1 MGYFALVYEVV
12 DDYLSRRG
20 AYRDD
25 HLRHAR
31 QAYDRGE
38 LLLAGAF
45 ADPADKAL
53 LVFRAD
59 DQTVAES
66 FARADPYVVNGL
78 VTHWEVRPWTV
89 VIGSIDSVPS
99 TPAGEKSP
107 T

>member
-38 LLLAGAF
+38 LILGGAF

-53 LVFRAD
+53 LVFRTSD
-59 DQTVAES
+59 PSVVES
-66 FARADPYVVNGL
+66 FAVKDPYVINGL
-78 VTHWEVRPWTV
+78 VKRWEVRPWTV
-89 VIGSIDSVPS
+89 VIGNTPDPVPS
-99 TPAGEKSP
+99 K
-107 T
+107 

>member
-12 DDYLSRRG
+12 DDYLLGR
-20 AYRDD
+20 AAFRDD

-53 LVFRAD
+53 LVFRTD
-59 DQTVAES
+59 DPVIVES
-66 FARADPYVVNGL
+66 FARSDPYVVNGL
-78 VTHWEVRPWTV
+78 VKRWEVRPWTV
-89 VIGSIDSVPS
+89 VIGNTVDSLP
-99 TPAGEKSP
+99 
-107 T
+107 